1 MLICPKTKAHIT
13 INETKGVA
21 FADQTDVSYPIRD
34 GIIDF
39 IPEKTD
45 RVSKAYDSS
54 AGFYDQYMTSSGL
67 LWKCY
72 SLLFFGFMD
81 ETPLLQKPLSAIPD
95 DFNGVLLDVPVG
107 TGYFTTAT
115 YKNLSQAT
123 ILAVDHSM
131 SMLRQAQNHYAENGI
146 RNVILIRADVANLPI
161 QSQCVDRCLSMAGLH
176 AFPDKDR
183 ALQEMARVLKPK
195 GGFSGTCFIKGK
207 WIPTDLLVSLVFRRI
222 GYFSPPFYTDKEC
235 RTKFETYFDKLE
247 TGNVRSGFHFEAER
261 NFCKVV

>member
-1 MLICPKTKAHIT
+1 
-13 INETKGVA
+13 
-21 FADQTDVSYPIRD
+21 
-34 GIIDF
+34 
-39 IPEKTD
+39 
-45 RVSKAYDSS
+45 
-54 AGFYDQYMTSSGL
+54 MTSSGL

-107 TGYFTTAT
+107 TGYFNTAT

-195 GGFSGTCFIKGK
+195 GGFSGRVLSKENGIRRTYSFH
-207 WIPTDLLVSLVFRRI
+207 WFFVASVTSVPPSIPT
-222 GYFSPPFYTDKEC
+222 
-235 RTKFETYFDKLE
+235 RT
-247 TGNVRSGFHFEAER
+247 AEP
-261 NFCKVV
+261 NSKHISTN